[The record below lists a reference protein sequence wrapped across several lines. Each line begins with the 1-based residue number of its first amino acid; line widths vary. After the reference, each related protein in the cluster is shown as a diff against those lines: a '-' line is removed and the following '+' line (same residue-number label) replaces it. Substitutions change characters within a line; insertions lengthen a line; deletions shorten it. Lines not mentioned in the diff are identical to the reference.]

1 MKITKADII
10 NIILEEMEADKDL
23 LDAIKKLSS
32 KIEDLDVSID
42 YLSAAVTGE
51 DALGIGASQR
61 ALGRAASPAR
71 LAAREPQLEEKT
83 LPDKEDTGG
92 VN

>member
-1 MKITKADII
+1 MKITKVDII

-51 DALGIGASQR
+51 DALGI
-61 ALGRAASPAR
+61 AASPAHR
-71 LAAREPQLEEKT
+71 VTREPQLEEKT
-83 LPDKEDTGG
+83 
-92 VN
+92 

>member
-1 MKITKADII
+1 VKITKADII

-42 YLSAAVTGE
+42 YLSAAVTGK
-51 DALGIGASQR
+51 DITR
-61 ALGRAASPAR
+61 
-71 LAAREPQLEEKT
+71 
-83 LPDKEDTGG
+83 
-92 VN
+92 